1 MTFNDVSWVYNFT
14 VYHIRMQ
21 GEVLQISSNT
31 LIFDAFGEAHLYL
44 LKKFLFRNT
53 EFLILLRFY
62 GHDTAL

>member
-1 MTFNDVSWVYNFT
+1 
-14 VYHIRMQ
+14 MQ